1 LLGLLEQI
9 DHTAFS
15 LINGL
20 AGKSLAADHL
30 ILFVSD
36 SYIAKGIPV
45 MMVWWG
51 LWFRNTSP
59 PSTPARQQL
68 LAVLVASIAAI
79 AVGRLLALTLPF
91 RDRPIHSPSIDAV
104 LPANIS
110 TSILQGWSGFP
121 SDHAVMF
128 FALAAGVYLVHRWI
142 GSLLF
147 LHAAIVVSLPRVYS
161 GLHWPGDILF
171 GALIGV
177 SIAFFLAPIAT
188 KLFDRHNVLDLE
200 ERYPFLFYPALF
212 FITFQAA
219 SMFDSSRAAVDFFF
233 LALTKLLLLVVA

>member
-30 ILFVSD
+30 ILFVRD
-36 SYIAKGIPV
+36 SYIVKGIPV

-59 PSTPARQQL
+59 PSRLARQKL
-68 LAVLVASIAAI
+68 LAVLVVSMTAI
-79 AVGRLLALTLPF
+79 AVGRLLTLSLPF
-91 RDRPIHSPSIDAV
+91 RDRPIHSPTMDVV
-104 LPANIS
+104 LPANMS
-110 TSILQGWSGFP
+110 TSILHGWNSFP

-128 FALAAGVYLVHRWI
+128 FALAAGIYLVHRWI

-147 LHAAIVVSLPRVYS
+147 LHAVIVVSLPRIYS

-177 SIAFFLAPIAT
+177 SIAFALVPIAT
-188 KLFDRHNVLDLE
+188 KLFMRHNVAELE
-200 ERYPFLFYPALF
+200 TRYSFLFYPTLF
-212 FITFQAA
+212 FFTFQAA
-219 SMFDSSRAAVDFFF
+219 SMFDSLRATLLF
-233 LALTKLLLLVVA
+233 LSSGLAKLIS

>member
-9 DHTAFS
+9 DHTAFA

-20 AGKSLAADHL
+20 AGKSRAADHL
-30 ILFVSD
+30 ILFIRE

-59 PSTPARQQL
+59 PSNLARRKL
-68 LAVLVASIAAI
+68 LAVLVVSIAAI

-91 RDRPIHSPSIDAV
+91 RDRPIHSPSIDVV
-104 LPANIS
+104 LPANMS
-110 TSILQGWSGFP
+110 TSTLQGWSASP

-177 SIAFFLAPIAT
+177 SIALLLVPIAT
-188 KLFDRHNVLDLE
+188 KLFEQHHVTELE
-200 ERYPFLFYPALF
+200 ARYPFLFYPTLF

-219 SMFDSSRAAVDFFF
+219 SMFDSSRDTLRF
-233 LALTKLLLLVVA
+233 LSSGLAKLIS